1 MSLQMKNF
9 LFFINPSYIH
19 NINEKIIFSNNNE
32 KYKEFVKD
40 KIITLDKVNNLT
52 VIKLCICIN
61 KK

>member
-1 MSLQMKNF
+1 MLLQMKNF
-9 LFFINPSYIH
+9 LFFINPSYVP

-32 KYKEFVKD
+32 KYKGFVKD

-52 VIKLCICIN
+52 VVKLYVRIN